1 MQGPALNL
9 IGSPTVAAPDG
20 EPVTPQ
26 PGAKALALLTYLTLE
41 PGPHSREALAD
52 LLWGESSETEAR
64 ASLRQALRQ
73 LRAALGD
80 VLRSDRQQVA
90 LAEPVGCEI
99 LEFLRLADSQPE
111 AAASIDVPRLLAG
124 FSVRHAPRFDEW
136 LSETRAGLLRRYVA
150 VLAATTRDALER
162 RRWREAVERADRWL
176 ACDQLSEDAA
186 RAAVEAR
193 YLAGDRGAALA
204 RLAEYRAVLLRETGC
219 GPSHAL
225 LALGRRIEADAGAAR
240 PRPASDE
247 WYARA
252 PSLEASLIGRGGEW
266 DALLKAWKEVE
277 KGARQVVLV
286 EGEAGIGKS
295 RLVEEFLRTVVRD
308 GATVLRGRGH
318 DATAALPFAPIVE
331 ALRAGLDAPGLAG
344 TDPEWLTE
352 AARLL
357 PEIRQR
363 FPSLAEPEPSP
374 DPTDAWRL
382 YEGIAQLLASLAS
395 ERPLVISVDDLQW
408 CDEDSCTLIQF
419 LVRRLDRAQVLW
431 IGATT
436 LGELE
441 RDAPAARLCRTL
453 RAKFGAETIALGG
466 LDEDEVWRLVRE
478 LGHVSTPTGG
488 RRFARRIHRITGGN
502 PFYIFELI
510 KTMFAQGLL
519 AADAGS
525 GEWTALPS
533 AFEEGKEF
541 PLSRTVHDV
550 IAERV
555 ERLPD
560 ALGEV
565 LITVAVA
572 GGQGC
577 RPEVLSHVHGISR
590 LHAASICDA
599 LAERRLL
606 VEGGGVYR
614 CLHPV
619 IAHVV
624 RDALTPTRRREV
636 HRALAMSLEL
646 LTPAAEEPEAAGD
659 IARHA
664 EQGGDAALA
673 YRAALVAGEEA
684 LRRFAFAEALSWLD
698 LASAVAGSRGEA
710 EEVDRRTA
718 AVTEAAGWREV
729 PADRRGRGPTT
740 REIVGEDLD
749 LPLRAPDAAL
759 GAGGGTPPA

>member
-1 MQGPALNL
+1 VHGPVLSL
-9 IGSPTVAAPDG
+9 IGSPSVALADG
-20 EPVTPQ
+20 GPVTPQ
-26 PGAKALALLTYLTLE
+26 PGAKALALLSYLALE

-52 LLWGESSETEAR
+52 LLWGESPEAEAR

-73 LRAALGD
+73 LRVGLGD
-80 VLRSDRQQVA
+80 AIQCDRHHVA
-90 LAEPVGCEI
+90 LREPVRCDV
-99 LEFLRLADSQPE
+99 LEFLRLAEAEPE
-111 AAASIDVPRLLAG
+111 AAVSIDIPRFLAG
-124 FSVRHAPRFDEW
+124 FSIRHAPRFDEW
-136 LSETRAGLLRRYVA
+136 LAEIRSKLLRRYVS
-150 VLAATTRDALER
+150 VLAATTRDFLEH

-176 ACDQLSEDAA
+176 ACDQLSEEAA
-186 RAAVEAR
+186 RAAIEAR

-204 RLAEYRAVLLRETGC
+204 KLAQYRTLLLRETGC
-219 GPSHAL
+219 EPSHAL
-225 LALGRRIEADAGAAR
+225 VALGRRIEADAGAVR
-240 PRPASDE
+240 PHPASDE

-252 PSLEASLIGRGGEW
+252 PSLEASLIGRGAEW
-266 DALLKAWKEVE
+266 DTLLKTWRDME
-277 KGARQVVLV
+277 KAPQRILLI
-286 EGEAGIGKS
+286 EGEAGVGKS

-308 GATVLRGRGH
+308 GATVLRGRGY
-318 DATAALPFAPIVE
+318 DGAAALPFAPMVE
-331 ALRAGLDAPGLAG
+331 ALRAALDAPGLAG

-363 FPSLAEPEPSP
+363 FPALAEPEPAP

-382 YEGIAQLLASLAS
+382 YEGVAQVLASIAA
-395 ERPLVISVDDLQW
+395 ERPLVISLDDLQW

-419 LVRRLDRAQVLW
+419 LVRRLDQAPVLW
-431 IGATT
+431 IGITT

-441 RDAPAARLCRTL
+441 RDAPAARLCRSL
-453 RAKFGAETIALGG
+453 RAKFGAETVVLGG
-466 LDEDEVWRLVRE
+466 LDEDEVWRLIRE

-502 PFYIFELI
+502 PFYILELL

-519 AADAGS
+519 AADRES

-555 ERLPD
+555 ERLPE

-572 GGQGC
+572 GGHGC
-577 RPEVLSHVHGISR
+577 RPAVLSHVHGISR
-590 LHAASICDA
+590 LHAAAICDA

-606 VEGGGVYR
+606 VEDAGVYR

-624 RDALTPTRRREV
+624 REALAPSRRREV
-636 HRALAMSLEL
+636 HRALAVSLEL
-646 LTPAAEEPEAAGD
+646 LTPTAEAPEAAGN

-698 LASAVAGSRGEA
+698 LASAVAGSRAEA
-710 EEVDRRTA
+710 EEVDRRTVA
-718 AVTEAAGWREV
+718 LMEAAGWREA
-729 PADRRGRGPTT
+729 PAGRSLRAPTT

-749 LPLRAPDAAL
+749 LPVRAQNT
-759 GAGGGTPPA
+759 GVGVGQGTSQA